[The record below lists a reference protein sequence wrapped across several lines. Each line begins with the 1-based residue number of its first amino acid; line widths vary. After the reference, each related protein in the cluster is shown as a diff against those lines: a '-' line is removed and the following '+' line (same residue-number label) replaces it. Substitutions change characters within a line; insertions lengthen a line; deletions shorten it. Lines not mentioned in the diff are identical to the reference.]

1 MAEFAHGAAKMELS
15 QHDIAKAVEFW
26 LNERVLKHPCQVTG
40 VAQKNATQWKTLAFT
55 VELQEIQVEFP
66 EVSE

>member
-26 LNERVLKHPCQVTG
+26 LNARVLKHPCQVTG
-40 VAQKNATQWKTLAFT
+40 MSQNNATQWKVLTFT
-55 VELQEIQVEFP
+55 VDLQELEPEFP
-66 EVSE
+66 EVSG